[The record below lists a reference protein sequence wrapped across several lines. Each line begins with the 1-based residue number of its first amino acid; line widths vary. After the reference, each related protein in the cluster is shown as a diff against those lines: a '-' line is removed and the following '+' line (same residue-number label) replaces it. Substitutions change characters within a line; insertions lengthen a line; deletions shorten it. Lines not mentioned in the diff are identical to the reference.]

1 MRRPA
6 RLPSP
11 AAARE
16 YLDGFEHVRGF
27 GLEYYLNT
35 AVDRILATMGLFPEL
50 GPDDRILELAAQPYF
65 MTALMLRHFPA
76 RLEVANEADF
86 TEGENGVFQLKHR
99 DWDGTH
105 RFEYE
110 KFNIEFD
117 EFPYADETYEVVV
130 LCETIEHLAW
140 DPVHTLHE
148 VNRILKPGGHFVV
161 STPNAFRLENFW
173 KIVRGK
179 NFYPPYSGWG
189 WTARHNR
196 EFTPDE
202 LARLFEV
209 NGYRIAAL
217 ETHHEPGYD
226 YAPWLKKAAGWL
238 DRMGLAK
245 NYLDVIHLSAEKT
258 GPPRYSYPPE
268 MFADVHA
275 YPRVGESLV
284 DMEDA
289 PESQLR
295 RGFYPREDWPPAV
308 RWTGAEAMVAL
319 RRSGQRVVKARL
331 FSGPPELERRVRVTL
346 RAAGVEST
354 EELEPGV
361 WATVALELLEAD
373 EDAVLEVS
381 IAVAQTWSPAELSG
395 EADSRPLGV
404 AVRRVWLE

>member
-1 MRRPA
+1 MRRWGS
-6 RLPSP
+6 LPSP
-11 AAARE
+11 GAARS

-35 AVDRILATMGLFPEL
+35 AVDRMLATMSLFPEM
-50 GPDDRILELAAQPYF
+50 GPEDRILELAAQPYF
-65 MTALMLRHFPA
+65 MTALMLKHFPA
-76 RLEVANEADF
+76 RLEVANEDDF
-86 TEGENGVFQLKHR
+86 TEGEDGVFQLKHR
-99 DWDGTH
+99 DWDAPH

-117 EFPYADETYEVVV
+117 EFPYADETYDVVV

-173 KIVRGK
+173 KIARGR

-196 EFTPDE
+196 EFTPGE
-202 LARLFEV
+202 LRRLFEA
-209 NGYRIAAL
+209 NGYSMAVM

-226 YAPWLKKAAGWL
+226 YSPWLKNVARWL
-238 DRMGLAK
+238 DRVGLAR
-245 NYLDVIHLSAEKT
+245 NLLDVIHLSARKT
-258 GPPRYSYPPE
+258 GPPRYGYPPD

-275 YPRVGESLV
+275 YPRADASLV

-295 RGFYPREDWPPAV
+295 RGFYPREDWPPPV
-308 RWTGAEAMVAL
+308 RWTAGEAVVAL
-319 RRSGQRVVKARL
+319 RCSGQRVVKARL
-331 FSGPPELERRVRVTL
+331 FSGPAELARPVEVTI
-346 RAAGVEST
+346 RAAGAEST
-354 EELEPGV
+354 ESLEPGE
-361 WATVALELLEAD
+361 WATVELALPETV
-373 EDAVLEVS
+373 EDGVLEISLV
-381 IAVAQTWSPAELSG
+381 VAQTWSPAELSG
-395 EADSRPLGV
+395 DADSRPLGV
-404 AVRRVWLE
+404 AVRRVSLE

>member
-1 MRRPA
+1 MRRSGS
-6 RLPSP
+6 LPSP
-11 AAARE
+11 GAARE
-16 YLDGFEHVRGF
+16 FLDGFEHVRGF

-35 AVDRILATMGLFPEL
+35 AVDRMLGTMRLFPEL

-76 RLEVANEADF
+76 QLEVANEADF
-86 TEGENGVFQLKHR
+86 TEGEDGVFQLKHR
-99 DWDGTH
+99 DWDEPY

-117 EFPYADETYEVVV
+117 AFPYEDETYDVVV

-173 KIVRGK
+173 KVLRGQ

-196 EFTPDE
+196 EFTPGE
-202 LARLFEV
+202 LSRLFEV
-209 NGYRIAAL
+209 NGYRIAEL

-226 YAPWLKKAAGWL
+226 YAPWLKRAAAWL
-238 DRMGLAK
+238 DRIGLAR
-245 NYLDVIHLSAEKT
+245 NLLDVIHLSAQKT
-258 GPPRYSYPPE
+258 GPPRYSYPPD

-275 YPRVGESLV
+275 YPRIGAGLV
-284 DMEDA
+284 DMKDA

-295 RGFYPREDWPPAV
+295 RGFYPREVWPPPV

-319 RRSGQRVVKARL
+319 RYAGQRTAKVRL
-331 FSGPPELERRVRVTL
+331 YSGPAELGRPVEVTL
-346 RAAGVEST
+346 RAGEVET
-354 EELEPGV
+354 THALEPDT
-361 WATVALELLEAD
+361 WATLTLELPEAVEGKALEF
-373 EDAVLEVS
+373 S
-381 IAVAQTWSPAELSG
+381 IAVAATWTPADVSG
-395 EADSRPLGV
+395 DADTRPLGV
-404 AVRRVWLE
+404 AVRRVWLQ